1 MQQVPGDCLICE
13 AFPIAQAGGLAVT
26 RRDACSLALLGPL
39 LLLLLLFL
47 VFLPLLLVS
56 QTLDEL
62 VGEEADQCKCN
73 YRGQNEDPI
82 VEAVLNG
89 PVRSSS
95 G

>member
-1 MQQVPGDCLICE
+1 MLP
-13 AFPIAQAGGLAVT
+13 
-26 RRDACSLALLGPL
+26 SLGL
-39 LLLLLLFL
+39 LLLLLLLLL

-56 QTLDEL
+56 QILDEL

-89 PVRSSS
+89 AVRSSS
-95 G
+95 GQVDHNCAQLEVSLGPTDWT